1 MADAGC
7 NMFSPVGNLCVCWG
21 WGVPKQ
27 VLSQVPPGSL
37 QIYHMEVG
45 CARVVCVS
53 LNSLQGSWHNWVWTG
68 GAQRYLAALEV
79 YLVGK
84 ILAITPRPWKR

>member
-1 MADAGC
+1 MQYVLT
-7 NMFSPVGNLCVCWG
+7 SRQSLCVLGMGCAKA
-21 WGVPKQ
+21 GVGPG
-27 VLSQVPPGSL
+27 SPGSL
-37 QIYHMEVG
+37 QIYQMEVG